1 MPSDRA
7 SRLLDE
13 FSAVT
18 SAAPRPE
25 SHARRLT
32 MRNRMPVATLTGAT
46 LVIVVVAV
54 AAIVLGQPGPSATVG
69 SSPSAPTAS
78 SAPSAPASVTAV
90 ASPSVPAVASP
101 SVTPAP
107 SSRPTV
113 GPCDPASLAARIKSW
128 EGAAGSRIA
137 TVELTNRGTASCLL
151 EATDRPQL
159 VDGAGTVRI
168 DGTSPAT
175 TKHLTL
181 APGDVVTTLVEAS
194 NDCNPEPV
202 PPISVAFVFADGQRL
217 VAEPLSPTDTTDPPC
232 NGAGSPATI
241 DMHPW
246 AP

>member
-1 MPSDRA
+1 
-7 SRLLDE
+7 
-13 FSAVT
+13 
-18 SAAPRPE
+18 
-25 SHARRLT
+25 

-54 AAIVLGQPGPSATVG
+54 AAIVLGQPGPSPIVG
-69 SSPSAPTAS
+69 SSPSAPAAS

-90 ASPSVPAVASP
+90 TSPSVPAVASP
-101 SVTPAP
+101 TVTPAP
-107 SSRPTV
+107 STKPTV
-113 GPCDPASLAARIKSW
+113 GPCDAAALTARIKSW

-137 TVELTNRGTASCLL
+137 TVELTNHGTVSCLL
-151 EATDRPQL
+151 ETTDRPQL

-181 APGDVVTTLVEAS
+181 APGAVVTTLVEAS
-194 NDCNPEPV
+194 NDCKPEPV

-217 VAEPLSPTDTTDPPC
+217 VAAPLSPTDTTDPPC

>member
-1 MPSDRA
+1 MPSDRV

-25 SHARRLT
+25 SHARRMT

-69 SSPSAPTAS
+69 SSPSAPAAS

-137 TVELTNRGTASCLL
+137 NVSLVNGGPVACLF
-151 EATDRPQL
+151 EARNHPQL
-159 VDGAGTVRI
+159 VDGRGVLI
-168 DGTSPAT
+168 DGRDPAT
-175 TKHLTL
+175 TPVLTL
-181 APGDVVTTLVEAS
+181 EPGATVTTIVSAA
-194 NDCNPEPV
+194 NYCGAPPV
-202 PPISVAFVFADGQRL
+202 PPVSVAFVLGDGRRI
-217 VAEPLSPTDTTDPPC
+217 VAEPAEASDEAVPPC
-232 NGAGSPATI
+232 NGPGQPGTI
-241 DMHPW
+241 EMHPW